1 MNQEQGGA
9 LEKGLPFFL
18 IDYPDPSGTWG
29 VLNSGI
35 WLSLNVPGGWIY
47 LAILY
52 VGLFPPLLPLLFLQY
67 KAKGRKGQQK

>member
-9 LEKGLPFFL
+9 LEKGLPLFL

-35 WLSLNVPGGWIY
+35 WPS
-47 LAILY
+47 A
-52 VGLFPPLLPLLFLQY
+52 
-67 KAKGRKGQQK
+67 